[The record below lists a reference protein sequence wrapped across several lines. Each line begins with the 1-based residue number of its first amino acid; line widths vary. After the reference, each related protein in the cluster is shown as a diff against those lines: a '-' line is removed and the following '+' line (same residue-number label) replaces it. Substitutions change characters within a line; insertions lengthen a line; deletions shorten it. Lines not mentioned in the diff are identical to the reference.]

1 MSTSATAQA
10 PPAAAKRVVI
20 TGAASGI
27 GAATVSEL
35 RRRGAR
41 VIGLDV
47 NANGEDIL
55 PCDVREQASVER
67 AVAQAV
73 ERLGG
78 LDVLI
83 NNAGV
88 GTPQSAGS
96 APDAAALA
104 VLEIN
109 LVGPWR
115 VTAAALPALRRSG
128 GRVVNVASGLA
139 HVTVPFAP
147 AYCMSKRGL
156 VAYSDALRLEEGDR
170 ITVSTIY
177 PGYIRT
183 PIHLASQQQGVALEG
198 MVRAERLED
207 AARTLVRAALDAPV
221 RDLAT
226 TRSGTLGYALMR
238 RAPRRL
244 LDRLVLTQL
253 RRASRRGSFE
263 GSPWP
268 ASWPHAWPP
277 LRARGG
283 ASAREGRRPQEKGPA
298 QRLSGPAAETSAR
311 ASAASSPPISVRHRL
326 VTAG

>member
-1 MSTSATAQA
+1 VSAPQVAGA
-10 PPAAAKRVVI
+10 PSGAGSRVII

-47 NANGEDIL
+47 NADGADIL
-55 PCDVREQASVER
+55 HCDVREQASVQL
-67 AVAQAV
+67 AVAEAV

-88 GTPQSAGS
+88 GTPQSAAT
-96 APDAAALA
+96 APDAAAMA

-115 VTAAALPALRRSG
+115 VTAAALPSLRESG
-128 GRVVNVASGLA
+128 GRVINVASGLA
-139 HVTVPFAP
+139 HFTVPFAP

-156 VAYSDALRLEEGDR
+156 VGYSDALRLEEGDR
-170 ITVSTIY
+170 ITVSTVY

-183 PIHLASQQQGVALEG
+183 PIHLASQQQGIALEG
-198 MVRAERLED
+198 MVPAERVED

-226 TRSGTLGYALMR
+226 TRSGTVGYALMR

-244 LDRLVLTQL
+244 LDRLVLGRV
-253 RRASRRGSFE
+253 RRASRRGSFA
-263 GSPWP
+263 GSPLAGELAGRLA
-268 ASWPHAWPP
+268 ASP
-277 LRARGG
+277 RAG
-283 ASAREGRRPQEKGPA
+283 GRR
-298 QRLSGPAAETSAR
+298 RT
-311 ASAASSPPISVRHRL
+311 
-326 VTAG
+326 